1 MENARAQ
8 FNKNSEERRKQR
20 TKILFVLL
28 LLFLLVLAGAIAF
41 LRKADLQ
48 INTVTVSGT
57 EAIDPASIVRS
68 MDAALEGN
76 YFWVVP
82 KRNTLLFSKRA
93 ARARLM
99 AEFPGL
105 RDAQI
110 KFENRSSI
118 TVVVTERESD
128 HIWCDSARGCYF
140 VDDTGILY
148 RESPQFSDGVY
159 AYFSGNLI
167 ELPTEDQGLVHNRFV
182 AASDYQ
188 KMVDLYKLLTTY
200 GIGIHEIAVTP
211 ERDVYVRIFTIKNY
225 RVTPTARIALKLD
238 DGAQASQ
245 DNLELLLTDRGF
257 VNALIAKGGELETID
272 LRFAGKIFYKFK
284 NATQVDTSATTSV
297 VTPAV
302 Q

>member
-28 LLFLLVLAGAIAF
+28 LLFLLVLAGIVAF

-57 EAIDPASIVRS
+57 RAIDPATIVHS
-68 MDAALEGN
+68 MNTALEGN
-76 YFWVVP
+76 YFWVIP
-82 KRNTLLFSKRA
+82 KRNTLLFSKQV
-93 ARARLM
+93 ARAYLM

-105 RDAQI
+105 RDVQI
-110 KFENRSSI
+110 KFENQSSI
-118 TVVVTERESD
+118 TVTVTERESD

-140 VDDTGILY
+140 VDNTGTLY

-167 ELPTEDQGLVHNRFV
+167 DLPTGDNELVHNRFV
-182 AASDYQ
+182 TASDYQ
-188 KMVDLYKLLTTY
+188 KLVDLYKVLTAY
-200 GIGIHEIAVTP
+200 GIGIYEIAINSD
-211 ERDVYVRIFTIKNY
+211 RDVYVRIFTIKNY
-225 RVTPTARIALKLD
+225 RVTSTARIVLRLD
-238 DGAQASQ
+238 DGAQVSQ
-245 DNLELLLTDRGF
+245 NNLELLLTDKGF

-284 NATQVDTSATTSV
+284 NAVQVDTSATTSV
-297 VTPAV
+297 ITPVV